1 MVPLFSF
8 SVKYEEAV
16 GRVVGWPGLCQGRL
30 GECRRPERE
39 DCSDCENAHD
49 YRPADT
55 HSERVVVIFGY
66 WQTGRWT
73 SDTPS
78 VLDGEW
84 QVNAPAAKGA
94 QPHCAPDDVV
104 GARR

>member
-8 SVKYEEAV
+8 SVKYEGAV
-16 GRVVGWPGLCQGRL
+16 GRVAGWPELCQGRL

-39 DCSDCENAHD
+39 DCSGSENAHD

-73 SDTPS
+73 SGTPS
-78 VLDGEW
+78 VVDGE
-84 QVNAPAAKGA
+84 
-94 QPHCAPDDVV
+94 
-104 GARR
+104 